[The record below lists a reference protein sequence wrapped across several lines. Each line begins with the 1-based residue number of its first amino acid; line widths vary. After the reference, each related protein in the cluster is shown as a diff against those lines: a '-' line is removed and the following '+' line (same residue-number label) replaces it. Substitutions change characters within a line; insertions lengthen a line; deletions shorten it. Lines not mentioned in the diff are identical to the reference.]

1 MEECFKCGI
10 SEDKAWLFDAIGEKG
25 VVKICKKCS
34 SEENMPIIRK
44 PTDFQLEKANQKQT
58 VYERLSHAAGINKKD
73 YVPSRPVV
81 PSKQET
87 TLRDI
92 VDKNLKINIKKAKP
106 RDDLIH
112 NFHWIIMRVRRSKH
126 ISQKQLAEV
135 IGEPEQAIKMA
146 EQGII
151 PENNYQ
157 LVNKLENYF
166 RIRLVGEDKKES
178 LSIQKNLAQIKE
190 DESEI
195 EKNVISF
202 DPMTTKSLT
211 ISDLKEMKKKRGE
224 EILSPQEQTDSSEFE
239 EESEVEEEDINFY
252 DLDEEEKLSE
262 EKDL

>member
-1 MEECFKCGI
+1 MEECFKCGV

-25 VVKICKKCS
+25 IVKICKKCL

-44 PTDFQLEKANQKQT
+44 PTNFQLEKANQKQT
-58 VYERLSHAAGINKKD
+58 VYERLSHAAGIDKKD
-73 YVPSRPVV
+73 YVASRPVV

-92 VDKNLKINIKKAKP
+92 VDKNLKINIKEAKP

-126 ISQKQLAEV
+126 LTQKQLAKE

-166 RIRLVGEDKKES
+166 RIRLVKEDKKS
-178 LSIQKNLAQIKE
+178 LSIQKNFSQIKE
-190 DESEI
+190 GSGGGEQDA
-195 EKNVISF
+195 ISF
-202 DPMTTKSLT
+202 DPTTTKSLT
-211 ISDLKEMKKKRGE
+211 ISDLREMKRKKEE
-224 EILSPQEQTDSSEFE
+224 EILYPSRQTDSSEFE

-252 DLDEEEKLSE
+252 DLDKKEELSE
-262 EKDL
+262 EKF

>member
-1 MEECFKCGI
+1 MEECFKCGV

-44 PTDFQLEKANQKQT
+44 PTNSQLEKANQKQT
-58 VYERLSHAAGINKKD
+58 VYERLSHAAGIDKKD

-87 TLRDI
+87 TLRNI
-92 VDKNLKINIKKAKP
+92 VDKNLKIKVKGAKP
-106 RDDLIH
+106 RGDLIH

-126 ISQKQLAEV
+126 ISQKQLAEA

-166 RIRLVGEDKKES
+166 RIRLVKEDKKES
-178 LSIQKNLAQIKE
+178 LSIQKNLTQIKE
-190 DESEI
+190 DESET
-195 EKNVISF
+195 EQNVIGF
-202 DPMTTKSLT
+202 DPITTKSLT
-211 ISDLKEMKKKRGE
+211 ISDLKEMKKKREE

-239 EESEVEEEDINFY
+239 EESEVKEEDINFY
-252 DLDEEEKLSE
+252 DLDKEEESSE
-262 EKDL
+262 EKF